1 MGASS
6 VVDKVQIKWTQF
18 DEKTQLTNKVAAA
31 SDSGLH
37 SVYAFDEKHQLTRR
51 LSGTAKSLDEKFGLS
66 EKFGMVSAKIS
77 SNEKVKSMSAKV
89 AKGFNDVVKTVD
101 DVGKETTQLVQ
112 EKQLKSE
119 EEEKKEDTV
128 PQVEESE
135 AQPGQQEVAM

>member
-18 DEKTQLTNKVAAA
+18 DEKAQLTNKVAAA
-31 SDSGLH
+31 SDSVLN

-51 LSGTAKSLDEKFGLS
+51 LSGTAKSLDVKFGLS
-66 EKFGMVSAKIS
+66 EKIGLVSAKIS

-119 EEEKKEDTV
+119 EEEEKGNDAVTTE
-128 PQVEESE
+128 
-135 AQPGQQEVAM
+135 